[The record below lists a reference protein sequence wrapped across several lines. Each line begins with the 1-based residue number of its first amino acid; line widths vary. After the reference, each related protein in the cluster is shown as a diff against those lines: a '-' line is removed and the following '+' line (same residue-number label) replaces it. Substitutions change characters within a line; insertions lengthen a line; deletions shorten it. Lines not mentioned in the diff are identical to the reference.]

1 MKVIPA
7 IDILGG
13 HVVRLR
19 QGSFDEV
26 TIYNADPIDQAKRWI
41 AAGAEI
47 IHVVDLDG
55 ASTGKPVNIATVEA
69 IARMVD
75 VPVQVGGGVRS
86 LETLD
91 RLFDAGVA
99 RVVLGTALVSDPEF
113 VTAACARYAGVV
125 AGIDA
130 RDGKVAI
137 EGWKQGTSHTVAEVV
152 AELASLGVRRL
163 VYTDISLDGMQTG
176 PNVAA
181 YGDLIATT
189 DVAVIASGGVSTI
202 DDIRALAAVAGIE
215 GVIAGRA
222 LYEGTLDLTQAIAVA
237 HQVRAATAS
246 C

>member
-1 MKVIPA
+1 MQIIPA

-26 TIYNADPIDQAKRWI
+26 TIYNSDPIDQAKRWI

-55 ASTGKPVNIATVEA
+55 ASTGEPVNIATVEA

-75 VPVQVGGGVRS
+75 VPVQVGGGIRS
-86 LETLD
+86 LATLE
-91 RLFDAGVA
+91 RLFDAGVVRA
-99 RVVLGTALVSDPEF
+99 VLGTALINDPDF
-113 VTAACARYAGVV
+113 VAAACARYEGVV

-130 RDGKVAI
+130 RDGMVAI
-137 EGWKQGTSHTVAEVV
+137 EGWKQGTARTVADVV

-176 PNVAA
+176 PNLAA
-181 YGDLIATT
+181 YCDLVATT
-189 DVAVIASGGVSTI
+189 DIAIIASGGVSTI
-202 DDIRALAAVAGIE
+202 EDIRALAQVPGIE

-222 LYEGTLDLTQAIAVA
+222 LYEGTLDLAEAIALA
-237 HQVRAATAS
+237 HEVRVTSA

>member
-1 MKVIPA
+1 MQVIPA

-26 TIYNADPIDQAKRWI
+26 TLYNADPIDQAKRWI

-55 ASTGKPVNIATVEA
+55 AVTGEPLNIATVEA
-69 IARMVD
+69 ITRAVD

-86 LETLD
+86 LTTLE

-99 RVVLGTALVSDPEF
+99 RVVLGTALVNDPGF
-113 VTAACARYAGVV
+113 VAAACTRYAGVV

-130 RDGKVAI
+130 RDGMVAI
-137 EGWKQGTSHTVAEVV
+137 EGWKQGTRRTVADVV
-152 AELASLGVRRL
+152 AQLAELGVRRL

-176 PNVAA
+176 PNLAA
-181 YGDLIATT
+181 YRDLVASTG
-189 DVAVIASGGVSTI
+189 VAVIASGGVSTI
-202 DDIRALAAVAGIE
+202 DDIRALAEIGGIE

-222 LYEGTLDLTQAIAVA
+222 LYEGTLDLSEAIALARELEVA
-237 HQVRAATAS
+237 TS

>member
-1 MKVIPA
+1 MQIIPA

-26 TIYNADPIDQAKRWI
+26 TIYNADPLDQAKRWI

-55 ASTGKPVNIATVEA
+55 AVTGEPTNIAIVEA
-69 IARMVD
+69 IARAVD
-75 VPVQVGGGVRS
+75 VPVQVGGGIRS
-86 LETLD
+86 LETLE
-91 RLFDAGVA
+91 RLYDAGVA
-99 RVVLGTALVSDPEF
+99 RTVLGTALVNDPEL
-113 VTAACARYAGVV
+113 VAAACERFPGIV

-130 RDGKVAI
+130 RDGLVAI
-137 EGWKQGTSHTVAEVV
+137 EGWKQGTARRVADVI
-152 AELASLGVRRL
+152 AEMAVLGVRRL

-176 PNVAA
+176 PNLAA
-181 YGDLIATT
+181 YRDLVAST
-189 DVAVIASGGVSTI
+189 DIAVIASGGVSTI
-202 DDIRALAAVAGIE
+202 DDIRALRAVDGLE

-222 LYEGTLDLTQAIAVA
+222 LYEGTLDLSEAIEVA
-237 HQVRAATAS
+237 RRSSGPTP

>member
-1 MKVIPA
+1 MQIIPA

-26 TIYNADPIDQAKRWI
+26 TIYNADPLDQAKRWI

-55 ASTGKPVNIATVEA
+55 AVTGEPANIATVEA
-69 IARMVD
+69 IARAVD
-75 VPVQVGGGVRS
+75 VPVQVGGGIRS
-86 LETLD
+86 LETLE
-91 RLFDAGVA
+91 RLYDAGVA
-99 RVVLGTALVSDPEF
+99 RTVLGTALVSAPEL
-113 VTAACARYAGVV
+113 VAAACERFPGIV

-130 RDGKVAI
+130 RHGLVAI
-137 EGWKQGTSHTVAEVV
+137 EGWKQGTTRKVADVV

-181 YGDLIATT
+181 YRDLVAST
-189 DVAVIASGGVSTI
+189 DIAVIASGGVSTI
-202 DDIRALAAVAGIE
+202 DDIRALRAVDGIE

-222 LYEGTLDLTQAIAVA
+222 LYEGTLDLSEAIEVA
-237 HQVRAATAS
+237 RRSSGSTP

>member
-1 MKVIPA
+1 MQIIPA

-26 TIYNADPIDQAKRWI
+26 TIYNADPVDQAKRWI

-55 ASTGKPVNIATVEA
+55 AATGEPMNIATVEA
-69 IARMVD
+69 IARLVD
-75 VPVQVGGGVRS
+75 VPVQVGGGIRT
-86 LETLD
+86 LETLE

-99 RVVLGTALVSDPEF
+99 RAVLGTALINDPAF
-113 VTAACARYAGVV
+113 VAAACARFSGVV

-137 EGWKQGTSHTVAEVV
+137 EGWTQGTVRTVADVV
-152 AELASLGVRRL
+152 AELSGLGVRRL

-176 PNVAA
+176 PNLAA
-181 YGDLIATT
+181 YRELVATT
-189 DVAVIASGGVSTI
+189 DVAVIASGGVSNI
-202 DDIRALAAVAGIE
+202 EDIRALAGIPGIE

-222 LYEGTLDLTQAIAVA
+222 LYEGTLDLAEAIAVA
-237 HQVRAATAS
+237 HELRVTPP

>member
-7 IDILGG
+7 IDILAGR
-13 HVVRLR
+13 VVRLR

-26 TIYNADPIDQAKRWI
+26 TIYNSDPVDQAKRWI

-55 ASTGKPVNIATVEA
+55 ASTGEPVNIATVEA

-75 VPVQVGGGVRS
+75 VPIQVGGGIRS
-86 LETLD
+86 LATLE
-91 RLFDAGVA
+91 RLFDAGVVRA
-99 RVVLGTALVSDPEF
+99 VLGTALVNDPEF
-113 VTAACARYAGVV
+113 VAAACARYEGVV

-130 RDGKVAI
+130 RDGMVAI
-137 EGWKQGTSHTVAEVV
+137 EGWTQGTARTVADVV
-152 AELASLGVRRL
+152 AELSGLGVRRL

-176 PNVAA
+176 PNLAA
-181 YGDLIATT
+181 YRELVATT
-189 DVAVIASGGVSTI
+189 DVKIIASGGVSTI
-202 DDIRALAAVAGIE
+202 EDIRALALIPGIE

-222 LYEGTLDLTQAIAVA
+222 LYEGTLDLAAAISLA
-237 HQVRAATAS
+237 HGLRASA

>member
-1 MKVIPA
+1 MQIIPA

-26 TIYNADPIDQAKRWI
+26 TIYNADPLDQAKRWI

-55 ASTGKPVNIATVEA
+55 AVTGEPTNIATVEA
-69 IARMVD
+69 IARAVD
-75 VPVQVGGGVRS
+75 VPVQVGGGIRS
-86 LETLD
+86 LETLE
-91 RLFDAGVA
+91 RLYDAGVA
-99 RVVLGTALVSDPEF
+99 RTVLGTALVNDPEL
-113 VTAACARYAGVV
+113 VAAACERFPGIV

-130 RDGKVAI
+130 RDGLVAI
-137 EGWKQGTSHTVAEVV
+137 EGWKQGTARRVADVI
-152 AELASLGVRRL
+152 AEMAVLGVRRL

-176 PNVAA
+176 PNLAA
-181 YGDLIATT
+181 YRDLVAST
-189 DVAVIASGGVSTI
+189 DIAVIASGGVSTI
-202 DDIRALAAVAGIE
+202 DDIRALRAVDGLE

-222 LYEGTLDLTQAIAVA
+222 LYEGTLDLSEAIAVA
-237 HQVRAATAS
+237 RRSSGLTP